1 VHNGNQPKT
10 IYTNQDVAM
19 AKVVKEVFLE
29 AWHGICTFH
38 IMQKSEADDE
48 ESSTSPKQ
56 MMGENDKESSILADF
71 SACMFE
77 YEDEEHLNK
86 HLTL

>member
-1 VHNGNQPKT
+1 
-10 IYTNQDVAM
+10 
-19 AKVVKEVFLE
+19 
-29 AWHGICTFH
+29 
-38 IMQKSEADDE
+38 MQKSEADDE

-56 MMGENDKESSILADF
+56 MMGENDKESSVLADF